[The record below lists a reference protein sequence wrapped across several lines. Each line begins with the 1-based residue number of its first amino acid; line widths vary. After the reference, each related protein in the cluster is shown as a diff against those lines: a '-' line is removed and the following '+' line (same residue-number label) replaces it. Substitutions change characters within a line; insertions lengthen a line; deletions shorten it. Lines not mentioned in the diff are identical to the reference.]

1 MAHELSRLKLDYP
14 HWSIGWSPGGYE
26 TLTARHII
34 SGQIL
39 VAHSLIELRV
49 LLANPGL
56 DDVEGGGDR

>member
-14 HWSIGWSPGGYE
+14 LWSINWAPGGYE

-39 VAHSLIELRV
+39 TAHSIPELRA

-56 DDVEGGGDR
+56 ECRLP